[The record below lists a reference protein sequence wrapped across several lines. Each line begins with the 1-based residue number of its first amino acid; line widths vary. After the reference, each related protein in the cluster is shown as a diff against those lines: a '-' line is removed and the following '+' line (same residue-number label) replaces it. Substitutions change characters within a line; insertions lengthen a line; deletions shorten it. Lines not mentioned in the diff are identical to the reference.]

1 MFGTAVDF
9 HRIER
14 LRKKA
19 GRMTIVVITGVSRGI
34 GRAMATGFADA
45 GCTVCGCARSQRD
58 IEELRKRPGPQHQFD
73 VVDVSSDAEVS
84 SWADRILEQYGAPD
98 FLINNAATINANAP
112 LWKITAR
119 EFDQLTAV
127 NINGTA
133 NTIRHFVPAMVQQ
146 SSGVVINLSS
156 GWGRSVSPDVAPYCA
171 SKWGIEGLT
180 RALAEDLPAGM
191 AAIPLNPG
199 IINTDMLQSC
209 FGSGADSY
217 PSPDEWAEQ
226 AVPFILAMSSRDNG
240 QPLTVPGM

>member
-1 MFGTAVDF
+1 MFETAMDSRRV
-9 HRIER
+9 ER

-34 GRAMATGFADA
+34 GRAMAMGFAA
-45 GCTVCGCARSQRD
+45 SGCTVCGCARSRLGID
-58 IEELRKRPGPQHQFD
+58 ELRKRPGPQHQFD
-73 VVDVSSDAEVS
+73 VVDVSSDSEVA
-84 SWADRILEQYGAPD
+84 SWAGRILEQYGAPD

-112 LWKITAR
+112 LWEITAE
-119 EFDQLTAV
+119 EFDQLTSV

-133 NTIRHFVPAMVQQ
+133 NTIRHFVPAMVER

-180 RALAEDLPAGM
+180 RALAADLPSGM

-199 IINTDMLQSC
+199 VINTDMLQSC
-209 FGSGADSY
+209 FGSGAAGY

>member
-34 GRAMATGFADA
+34 GRAMAAGFADA
-45 GCTVCGCARSQRD
+45 GCTVCGCARSQGG
-58 IEELRKRPGPQHQFD
+58 IEELRKRPGLQHQFD

-84 SWADRILEQYGAPD
+84 SWADRILKQYGPPD

-112 LWKITAR
+112 LWKITAQ

-146 SSGVVINLSS
+146 SAGVVINLSS